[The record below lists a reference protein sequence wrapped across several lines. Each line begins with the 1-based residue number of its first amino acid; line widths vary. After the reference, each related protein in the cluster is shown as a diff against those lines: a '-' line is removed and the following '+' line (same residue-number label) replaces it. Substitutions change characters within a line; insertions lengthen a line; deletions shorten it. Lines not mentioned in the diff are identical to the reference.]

1 MNRDGFTL
9 IEVIVALLIFA
20 VAILALTSSTGFVG
34 LQMQAADLR
43 TERSVARQ
51 QALEKLRAQDFDD
64 ILSATKGAGHD
75 VNGYQVWWDVQSL
88 QWALKEVRMYTEGPG
103 FRDGRRQDS
112 MEDTLVV
119 RLARPV
125 L

>member
-51 QALEKLRAQDFDD
+51 QALEQLRAQDFDG
-64 ILSATKGAGHD
+64 ILSAAKSMGHAT
-75 VNGYQVWWDVQSL
+75 NGYQVWWDVVDL
-88 QWALKEVRMYTEGPG
+88 QWALKEVRIYTEGPG
-103 FRDGRRQDS
+103 FRDGRRQDVI
-112 MEDTLVV
+112 EDTLVV

>member
-43 TERSVARQ
+43 TERSVAQ
-51 QALEKLRAQDFDD
+51 QQTLEEFRATDFDD
-64 ILSATKGAGHD
+64 ILTVSKGSGNTL
-75 VNGYQVWWDVQSL
+75 NGYQVWWDVRPL
-88 QWALKEVRMYTEGPG
+88 EWALKEIHVYTEGPG
-103 FRDGRRQDS
+103 FRDGRRREGIQ
-112 MEDTLVV
+112 DTLVV